1 MPDESP
7 KTKPLGTARVLP
19 PIVVIRLA
27 NAVHEV
33 REARKEAIR
42 TRKQLIKREAEHRF
56 DVLLEEL
63 RNEYPEY
70 YRQPGEGFKE

>member
-1 MPDESP
+1 MQDKHP
-7 KTKPLGTARVLP
+7 KTSLLGTARVLP
-19 PIVVIRLA
+19 PSVVIRLQ

-33 REARKEAIR
+33 REARKEAAR
-42 TRKQLIKREAEHRF
+42 RRKQLIKREAEQRF

-70 YRQPGEGFKE
+70 YRKPGEGIK